1 MIDTLDAFLDEVGQ
15 SAYGEPPSLR
25 FTYDK
30 TRELIADGVPGD
42 LVECGV
48 ANGVHPAAMW
58 RACRDESESVPRNI
72 RLFDS
77 FAGLPNGDRDKDV
90 EWSKHWGDGSGRLE
104 PTGVAACSLAD
115 VQANL
120 ARWGCELDQFSFFV
134 GWFEETLPAVSGAWR
149 ARYEA
154 GEAEG
159 IAFLRVDG
167 DLYSSTLAVLAYLE
181 PLVVPGGCIV
191 VDDFNLDGCARA
203 VREYFT
209 GTGRADQVWHTTT
222 ASGDAWTVKA

>member
-134 GWFEETLPAVSGAWR
+134 GWFERVLPSVAGTWKLA
-149 ARYEA
+149 YEN
-154 GEAEG
+154 GRAEG
-159 IAFLRVDG
+159 IAFLRIDA
-167 DLYSSTLAVLAYLE
+167 DLYASTLCALAWLE
-181 PLVVPGGCIV
+181 PLVVPGGVIV
-191 VDDFNLDGCARA
+191 CDDLELDGCRRA
-203 VREYFT
+203 CDEYFI
-209 GTGRADQVWHTTT
+209 GTGRGDIEWTMITE
-222 ASGDAWTVKA
+222 SGDGFWVKP